1 MTLKEYK
8 VRTVSIYKVLTMAA
22 ALPGALP
29 TFTCIVLTTAYVAVP
44 TLSSHYILRNLR
56 PREDN

>member
-1 MTLKEYK
+1 
-8 VRTVSIYKVLTMAA
+8 MAA

-44 TLSSHYILRNLR
+44 TLSSHYILRNLK